1 MVVRSRKRGFTLVEL
16 LVVIAIIGIL
26 IALLLPAIQA
36 AREAARRATCV
47 SNMKQIGLAL
57 HNVHDAQR
65 AFPTSIFWSKT
76 QKTQEGQ
83 WELGTPAT
91 MGSATETGFSW
102 LVKLLPFMEQEVL
115 YGTLDLK
122 QQTAYGDFMP
132 HETARNTVLSP
143 LRCPSYSGP
152 EHSLLSGSQYSSTNY
167 TDSDALT
174 QYVAIGGIDYTSLF
188 DPQNMTTYTPSSGGT
203 AVVGGTQHPNGVINP
218 VKRCR
223 FRDMSDGAS
232 NTVVVCE
239 SKEENYAAWF
249 DGATAAVF
257 ALMGSDYHADPETG
271 NYANPGTDASSV
283 VYTTINYGD
292 PNADPARYYL
302 EDPSIIGGDSGTPWI
317 SGPSSEHAEVVN
329 HLFGDGSV
337 RGITTEVEP
346 KLYMHL
352 VTRHAGE
359 PVGEFFND

>member
-1 MVVRSRKRGFTLVEL
+1 VEL

-65 AFPTSIFWSKT
+65 AFPTSIFFAKT
-76 QKTQEGQ
+76 QT
-83 WELGTPAT
+83 T
-91 MGSATETGFSW
+91 MDGIWDDGVSPSGEVTAGSVDKTGFSW

-115 YGTLDLK
+115 YETLDLK
-122 QQTAYGDFMP
+122 QKAPYFDDSSGTGAHIIARQTELA
-132 HETARNTVLSP
+132 P

-152 EHSLLSGSQYSSTNY
+152 VFSQSTDY
-167 TDSDALT
+167 DVDSDALT
-174 QYVAIGGIDYTSLF
+174 QYVAVGGIDYNSLF
-188 DPQNMTTYTPSSGGT
+188 LAT
-203 AVVGGTQHPNGVINP
+203 ASTVDDIVVGGSQHPNGVINP

-223 FRDMSDGAS
+223 FRDMADGAS
-232 NTVVVCE
+232 NTIVACE
-239 SKEENYAAWF
+239 TREERYAAWF

-257 ALMGSDYHADPETG
+257 TLMGGGDSSGETLDYAEINTADG
-271 NYANPGTDASSV
+271 YISIDNADAFVSL
-283 VYTTINYGD
+283 NYGD
-292 PNADPARYYL
+292 DKGTRLYM
-302 EDPSIIGGDSGTPWI
+302 SDSDNLVGSEKWVH
-317 SGPSSEHAEVVN
+317 GPSSEHAEVVN

-337 RGITTEVEP
+337 RGVTTDVDP
-346 KLYMHL
+346 TLYMHL
-352 VTRHAGE
+352 TTRHGGE

>member
-65 AFPTSIFWSKT
+65 AFPKSIFWSKT
-76 QKTQEGQ
+76 QKDQEDE
-83 WELGTPAT
+83 WKLGNPAQA
-91 MGSATETGFSW
+91 GDQDLTGFSW

-122 QQTAYGDFMP
+122 QQTAFGSFMP
-132 HETARNTVLSP
+132 HETARNTVLAP

-152 EHSLLSGSQYSSTNY
+152 EYSLLSGDLYSSSNY
-167 TDSDALT
+167 TDTDAVT
-174 QYVAIGGIDYTSLF
+174 QYVAIGGMDYNSLF
-188 DPQNMTTYTPSSGGT
+188 DPDNLSTYTDSDGDTQVAGGS
-203 AVVGGTQHPNGVINP
+203 QHPNGVVNP

-223 FRDMSDGAS
+223 FRDMADGAS
-232 NTVVVCE
+232 NTVVACE
-239 SKEENYAAWF
+239 TKEESYAAWF

-257 ALMGSDYHADPETG
+257 ALMGSDYHADLETG
-271 NYANPGTDASSV
+271 NYANPGSDEDAI

-292 PNADPARYYL
+292 ENADPERYYL
-302 EDPSIIGGDSGTPWI
+302 ESPTVIGGSEEWVH
-317 SGPSSEHAEVVN
+317 GPSSEHAETVN

-337 RGITTEVEP
+337 RGINTEIEP
-346 KLYMHL
+346 RLYMHM